1 MSITVSLLQ
10 DGTNSHKETVDKF
23 NAWATKLF
31 SSDGIVPNGSIV
43 DATPDTGDFAL
54 QANGTPDMSLD
65 VLAGS
70 ALVTGTPTSG
80 VSQRVLVTNSA
91 TIDDGITIAANST
104 GGTRYDWI
112 YIKLDPDKMKDPASG
127 ADDVA
132 TIYTSRSTS
141 STTDDGTPPTYG
153 LNIAVVTVANGAS
166 SITNANI
173 SDTRVFAIQLPAGNP
188 YKARAYLASNQTIND
203 NTATKIT
210 LDTESYDPNNNFDS
224 TTNYRY
230 TAPVTGYYQVNALAQ
245 FYNSNSR
252 LASTALY
259 LYKNGASIAMSQM
272 LPSTAYNGVLLLGCI
287 SDVVYLSAG
296 DYLELYGYADTV
308 DSSNSVISGGSTLTY
323 LSVHLLSV

>member
-23 NAWATKLF
+23 NEWATKLF

-43 DATPDTGDFAL
+43 NATPDTGDFAL
-54 QANGTPDMSLD
+54 QANGTPDMNLD

-80 VSQRVLVTNSA
+80 VSQRVLVVNSA

-132 TIYTSRSTS
+132 TIFTSRSTS

-153 LNIAVVTVANGAS
+153 LNIAVVTVANGATTIANS
-166 SITNANI
+166 AITDA
-173 SDTRVFAIQLPAGNP
+173 RVFAGQPIAVSDIRQTSQSAWQSWTPTWTNLTAGNGTVT
-188 YKARAYLASNQTIND
+188 ARYMQIGKTVFYILKFVLGSSSAIGTSPNFSLPVTAKTGAPWDIGSSHIGTTYILDSAADELTGFVLLDSATVASPTYGA
-203 NTATKIT
+203 TAASALQMRRLSATVPMT
-210 LDTESYDPNNNFDS
+210 W
-224 TTNYRY
+224 TTNDKFIC
-230 TAPVTGYYQVNALAQ
+230 TG
-245 FYNSNSR
+245 FYE
-252 LASTALY
+252 AA
-259 LYKNGASIAMSQM
+259 
-272 LPSTAYNGVLLLGCI
+272 
-287 SDVVYLSAG
+287 
-296 DYLELYGYADTV
+296 
-308 DSSNSVISGGSTLTY
+308 
-323 LSVHLLSV
+323 